1 MRAYVCV
8 CSCVYEDEGVCME
21 IRDLVYSTFHFFFFL
36 RLIFLAGYAGWLA
49 SHTDL
54 PASALELNE
63 FIMLGSF
70 LV

>member
-1 MRAYVCV
+1 MCVHVFMRMKLI
-8 CSCVYEDEGVCME
+8 CMYGDQRLG
-21 IRDLVYSTFHFFFFL
+21 IFHIPLFFFFL
-36 RLIFLAGYAGWLA
+36 RLIFLIGYAGRLA

-70 LV
+70 CV

>member
-1 MRAYVCV
+1 MCVHVFMRMKLI
-8 CSCVYEDEGVCME
+8 CMYGDQRLG
-21 IRDLVYSTFHFFFFL
+21 IFHIPLFFFFL
-36 RLIFLAGYAGWLA
+36 RLIFLTGYAGWLV

-70 LV
+70 CV

>member
-1 MRAYVCV
+1 MFVL
-8 CSCVYEDEGVCME
+8 CSCVYEDEGVCMYGDQRLG
-21 IRDLVYSTFHFFFFL
+21 IFHIPLFFFFL
-36 RLIFLAGYAGWLA
+36 RLIFLTGYAGWLA

-70 LV
+70 FV